1 MPKIFLK
8 SPEEI
13 SRMAEAGEILGNIMS
28 QILEKIE
35 PGISTLEIDSWVED
49 RIINAGGEAAF
60 KKVPRYHWATC
71 TGINDEV
78 VHSIPREDKILK
90 EGDLLKIDMGM
101 WWRGFNT
108 DMSWTAV
115 VQKSE
120 VKNQKSKFLETGEK
134 ALEEAIKVAR
144 PGNRIGHISKT
155 IQETV
160 ETAGYHPV
168 RILTGHGIGRKLHEE
183 PMIPG
188 ILTKSIE
195 KTPEIVPGMTLA
207 IEVIYNLGE
216 GEVVLAEDGWTIL
229 TKDGKIS
236 GLFEKT
242 IAITENGPLVLTPLR
257 FSKKGLKN

>member
-1 MPKIFLK
+1 MSKIFLK

-13 SRMAEAGEILGNIMS
+13 FIMAEGGKILGSIMS

-35 PGISTLEIDSWVED
+35 PGLSTFEIDSWVEE
-49 RIINAGGEAAF
+49 RIINAGGKPTF
-60 KKVPRYHWATC
+60 KEVPRYHWATC

-78 VHSIPREDKILK
+78 VHSIPRKDKILK

-108 DMSWTAV
+108 DMSWTV
-115 VQKSE
+115 EVQKTKTQSQKSE
-120 VKNQKSKFLETGEK
+120 FLRTGEK
-134 ALEEAIKVAR
+134 ALEEAIKAAR
-144 PGNRIGHISKT
+144 VGNRVGHISKT
-155 IQETV
+155 IQDIV
-160 ETAGYHPV
+160 ENAGYHPV
-168 RILTGHGIGRKLHEE
+168 RILTGHGIGRRLHEE

-207 IEVIYNLGE
+207 IEIIYNLGE

-242 IAITENGPLVLTPLR
+242 IAVTEDGPLVLTPLR
-257 FSKKGLKN
+257 FSKKGLRN

>member
-13 SRMAEAGEILGNIMS
+13 SKMAEGGEILGSIMS

-35 PGISTLEIDSWVED
+35 PGLSTLEIDSWVED
-49 RIINAGGEAAF
+49 RIINAGGEPAF

-78 VHSIPREDKILK
+78 VHSIPREDKILE

-108 DMSWTAV
+108 DMSWTV
-115 VQKSE
+115 VVDEKKDEAS
-120 VKNQKSKFLETGEK
+120 VKFLGKGEE
-134 ALEEAIKVAR
+134 ALEEAIKAAR
-144 PGNRIGHISKT
+144 PGNRIGHVSKI
-155 IQETV
+155 IQDTV
-160 ETAGYHPV
+160 EGAGYHPV
-168 RILTGHGIGRKLHEE
+168 RILTGHGIGRALHEE

-188 ILTKSIE
+188 ILTKSVE

-242 IAITENGPLVLTPLR
+242 IAVTENGPLVLTPLR
-257 FSKKGLKN
+257 FSKKGLRE